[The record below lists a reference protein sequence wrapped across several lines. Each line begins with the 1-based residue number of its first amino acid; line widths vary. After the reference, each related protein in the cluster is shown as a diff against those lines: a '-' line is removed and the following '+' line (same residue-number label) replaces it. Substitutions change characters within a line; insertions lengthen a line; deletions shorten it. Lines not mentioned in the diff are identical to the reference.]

1 MDKDDQEDAISFRCG
16 GAVPG
21 QDVAMERSFCSNW
34 DQSITADHNSPWSCT
49 TTRYGSSPTTRSSTC
64 PKLLQDQFNHVV
76 HQFNKPWRMVDEAG
90 SDPSSSTLKSS
101 TSSSEKAEIDDDTL
115 LADLMEDVQENK
127 VFTEGVERERT
138 EAEKHGGAEVP
149 EEDQSPSKAM
159 RESRRKLPKTSE
171 SSGSRPT
178 ETSGDGAQAA
188 GKKNVRMVVEGQL
201 EDEDLYLD
209 FPEKPPELDH
219 DQLFEVDSKAADTE
233 LLRLIELGVLK
244 STKDVTLEDHT
255 VLQTKLVYDWRWR
268 NDQWT
273 RRARLV
279 AQDFNWMDPNRSDC
293 FAPAG
298 GQSLLRLIPAI
309 AQLRTWKL
317 VTLDVKDA
325 YLMCD
330 EPRKVKI
337 TLERALAEKLKLPQE
352 WILGKVLPGQRE
364 GAAEWF
370 QNLRST
376 LKAVKLVQCME
387 APTVWTNSDRTMAI
401 LVHVDD
407 MVVTGTD
414 DTVKELIQ
422 CLHGQYKIAVEE
434 GDQLTF
440 LKRSIEVTEKEIH
453 IKVNNKYLEGLVN
466 LLGGVRK
473 KKTPGEQ
480 IVDETSLTSEKDIEV
495 YRSCVGT
502 LLYISGDRP
511 DVQFYVK
518 ELAGKLQ
525 CPTKG
530 AMKTLEN
537 VVGYLAGT
545 MDFHVKMTNKN
556 PAQSFR
562 CRAKGVTTA
571 PFYEEDPTCW
581 LLETDSDWSGNK
593 LSRSSTSCGCVFL
606 GGIWI
611 YSYSKTQ
618 RNITLSS
625 TESEFVALVSGA
637 CEGLLLRAVL
647 QHLVGENVQLKLY
660 GDNTSCMA
668 IAAKEGVCKVKHLSG
683 RLLWIQQ
690 RQGRDFQL

>member
-1 MDKDDQEDAISFRCG
+1 M
-16 GAVPG
+16 
-21 QDVAMERSFCSNW
+21 
-34 DQSITADHNSPWSCT
+34 
-49 TTRYGSSPTTRSSTC
+49 
-64 PKLLQDQFNHVV
+64 
-76 HQFNKPWRMVDEAG
+76 
-90 SDPSSSTLKSS
+90 
-101 TSSSEKAEIDDDTL
+101 
-115 LADLMEDVQENK
+115 
-127 VFTEGVERERT
+127 
-138 EAEKHGGAEVP
+138 
-149 EEDQSPSKAM
+149 
-159 RESRRKLPKTSE
+159 
-171 SSGSRPT
+171 
-178 ETSGDGAQAA
+178 
-188 GKKNVRMVVEGQL
+188 
-201 EDEDLYLD
+201 
-209 FPEKPPELDH
+209 
-219 DQLFEVDSKAADTE
+219 
-233 LLRLIELGVLK
+233 
-244 STKDVTLEDHT
+244 
-255 VLQTKLVYDWRWR
+255 
-268 NDQWT
+268 
-273 RRARLV
+273 
-279 AQDFNWMDPNRSDC
+279 
-293 FAPAG
+293 
-298 GQSLLRLIPAI
+298 
-309 AQLRTWKL
+309 
-317 VTLDVKDA
+317 TLDVKDA

-330 EPRKVKI
+330 QPRKVKI
-337 TLERALAEKLKLPQE
+337 TLEKALAQKLNLPQE

-376 LKAVKLVQCME
+376 LKAAKLVQCME

-480 IVDETSLTSEKDIEV
+480 IVDETPLTSERDIKV

-511 DVQFYVK
+511 DVQFHVK

-525 CPTKG
+525 CPTRG

-545 MDFHVKMTNKN
+545 MDFHVKMTSKN

-581 LLETDSDWSGNK
+581 LLEVATDSDWSGNK

-611 YSYSKTQ
+611 YSYSRTQ

-690 RQGRDFQL
+690 RQGRDFQLRRLDTTTNVADAGTKALPGRRMRFLLYLMGFTDDWEELGIQEFNEEKTKKESREQLKSIRKVVHSQVLEADQSPSSTLMNKLAKRLMKLTLGALLVESGEALGPSSSPTCYVVAESTSSSWTVFFLALVIVTLMTTVGILLKIMHVMHKKIEITRNAMDWLRMKVRERRMRVRIRAQEQARTGIYLESEGEEESEEEKIPIGG